1 MPRVELFEIFVIIL
15 FGGIILA
22 ATISL
27 FVLIIEDYIEE
38 KKAKKELKVLQ
49 KKQEKKHKEK

>member
-27 FVLIIEDYIEE
+27 FVLMIEDYIEE

>member
-38 KKAKKELKVLQ
+38 KKAKKEIKVLQ